1 MALSLTTA
9 EAKRQQPSFGSS
21 GAIIALGLDRNH
33 VVDHER
39 GARVL
44 LHVAVLLA
52 LRETAVATDLDRVL
66 LCVVAERHRHDVRL
80 ATRVG
85 RSDTPEALAP

>member
-1 MALSLTTA
+1 M
-9 EAKRQQPSFGSS
+9 QPQRGSAR
-21 GAIIALGLDRNH
+21 GHDLDRAADLDPAHLPRLDRNH

-39 GARVL
+39 RAGVL

-52 LRETAVATDLDRVL
+52 LRETAVATDLDCIL

-80 ATRVG
+80 ATGVG
-85 RSDTPEALAP
+85 RGDTPEALAP